1 MKIKS
6 DFYES
11 VRRLALSDWTYDK
24 EIKTHSTSIKTNKRT
39 EEKRSQKQTRRE
51 MVKWFS
57 TVAQNHFGEKEVF
70 SKSNGE
76 TTALSNYFLK

>member
-24 EIKTHSTSIKTNKRT
+24 EIKTHSTSIKTTKEQKKR
-39 EEKRSQKQTRRE
+39 EARNRPVEKWSSDFPLWLKTILVKKKSSQKA
-51 MVKWFS
+51 MVKQLHYLIIF
-57 TVAQNHFGEKEVF
+57 
-70 SKSNGE
+70 
-76 TTALSNYFLK
+76 